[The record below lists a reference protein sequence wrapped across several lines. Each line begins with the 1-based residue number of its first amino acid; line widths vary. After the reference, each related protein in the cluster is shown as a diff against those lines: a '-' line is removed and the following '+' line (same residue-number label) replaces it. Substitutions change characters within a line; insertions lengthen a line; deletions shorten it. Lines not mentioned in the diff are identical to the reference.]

1 MIINDKEIIWAE
13 KYRPQRIEDLILPDE
28 YLKKFKTMLENP
40 KNILLVSSNPGLG
53 KTSTANAIVKESGM
67 ESLYINASLDSS
79 IDVLRGKIKQFA
91 STSSFDG
98 RKKIVIL
105 DEADGFSENS
115 HSAMKGMIEEFSS
128 NCLFISTCNYI
139 NKIPEP
145 IVNRFEVYDFD
156 KIFEYNKNIIFKKI
170 IIKLIQILKNENV
183 EFNQED
189 IVKLVDL
196 KYPSIRGM
204 LMLLQSNTIDN
215 KLQLSEITLKDTY
228 QDLLD
233 LMKSRNFELMIKKVY
248 EIVNPDGFYTWLF
261 NHIDKVSQKPQVIL
275 TIAKYQ
281 FQSANVRD
289 KNLNLGAC
297 CVEIVGLI

>member
-40 KNILLVSSNPGLG
+40 KNVLLVSSNPGLG

-67 ESLYINASLDSS
+67 ESLYINASLESS
-79 IDVLRGKIKQFA
+79 IDVLRGKVKQFA
-91 STSSFDG
+91 YTSSFDG
-98 RKKIVIL
+98 RKKIVVY
-105 DEADGFSENS
+105 DEFDGFSDQAFS
-115 HSAMKGMIEEFSS
+115 GLRSCIEEFSS
-128 NCLFISTCNYI
+128 NCLFIATCNYL

-170 IIKLIQILKNENV
+170 VVKLIQILQNEKI

-204 LMLLQSNTIDN
+204 LMLLQSNMTDN
-215 KLQLSEITLKDTY
+215 KLQFSEITLKDTY

-261 NHIDKVSQKPQVIL
+261 NHIDKVSQKQQVIL

-297 CVEIVGLI
+297 CVEIAGLI

>member
-40 KNILLVSSNPGLG
+40 KNVLLVSSNPGLG

-67 ESLYINASLDSS
+67 ESLYINASLESS
-79 IDVLRGKIKQFA
+79 IDVLRGKVKQFA

-98 RKKIVIL
+98 RKKIVIY
-105 DEADGFSENS
+105 DEFDGFSDQAFS
-115 HSAMKGMIEEFSS
+115 GLRSSIEEFSS
-128 NCLFISTCNYI
+128 NCLFIATCNYM

-170 IIKLIQILKNENV
+170 VIKLIQILKNENI

-204 LMLLQSNTIDN
+204 LIMLQSNMIDN

-261 NHIDKVSQKPQVIL
+261 NHIDKVSQKSQVIL

-297 CVEIVGLI
+297 CVELAALI

>member
-261 NHIDKVSQKPQVIL
+261 NHIDKVSKKPQVIL

-297 CVEIVGLI
+297 CVEIAGLI

>member
-53 KTSTANAIVKESGM
+53 KTSTANAIVRESGM
-67 ESLYINASLDSS
+67 ESLYINASLESS
-79 IDVLRGKIKQFA
+79 IDVLRGKVKQFA
-91 STSSFDG
+91 YTSSFDG
-98 RKKIVIL
+98 RKKIVVY
-105 DEADGFSENS
+105 DEFDGFSDQAFS
-115 HSAMKGMIEEFSS
+115 GLRSCIEEFSS
-128 NCLFISTCNYI
+128 NCLFIATCNYL

-170 IIKLIQILKNENV
+170 VVKLIQILQNEKI

-215 KLQLSEITLKDTY
+215 KLQLSEIILKDTY

-233 LMKSRNFELMIKKVY
+233 LMKARNFELMIKKVY

-261 NHIDKVSQKPQVIL
+261 NHIDKVSQKSQVIL

-297 CVEIVGLI
+297 CVEIAGLI

>member
-67 ESLYINASLDSS
+67 ESLYINASLESS

-115 HSAMKGMIEEFSS
+115 HSAMRGMVEEFSS

-170 IIKLIQILKNENV
+170 VIKLIQILQNEKI

-204 LMLLQSNTIDN
+204 LMLLQSNTTDN
-215 KLQLSEITLKDTY
+215 KLQFSEITLKDTY

-261 NHIDKVSQKPQVIL
+261 NHIDKVFQKPQVIL

-297 CVEIVGLI
+297 CVEIAGLI